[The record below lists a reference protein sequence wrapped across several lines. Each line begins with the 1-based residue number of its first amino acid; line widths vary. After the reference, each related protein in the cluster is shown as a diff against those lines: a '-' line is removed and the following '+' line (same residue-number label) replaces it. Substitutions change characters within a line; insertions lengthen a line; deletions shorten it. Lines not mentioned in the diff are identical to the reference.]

1 MLGSPLQLRCTYTD
15 RRFRDSD
22 PATLCQTPASL
33 HDLLS
38 PAMEADLHQWPL
50 LAPHSAKPQLL
61 FMTPS
66 CLQNQ
71 YQWETLTHYQV
82 SLQAR
87 GTTLAHTNY
96 SFYLLT
102 LRKHFSEDFSSVINH
117 SQFLS
122 PRWPALIVPAKRRFH
137 FSHSGLLFIRANA
150 SALANQNHELLI
162 QNKTLTVFTSLW
174 NYTGL
179 HHLRCSQHSYLP
191 SSHITTG
198 H

>member
-1 MLGSPLQLRCTYTD
+1 MIFSACVIPRLWLCHPWCTVPISQTQAGSTLYLLLSWRLFHGTSILKMLGSPLQLRCIYTD

-50 LAPHSAKPQLL
+50 LAPHNAKPQLL

-87 GTTLAHTNY
+87 GITLAHTNY

-122 PRWPALIVPAKRRFH
+122 PR
-137 FSHSGLLFIRANA
+137 
-150 SALANQNHELLI
+150 
-162 QNKTLTVFTSLW
+162 
-174 NYTGL
+174 
-179 HHLRCSQHSYLP
+179 
-191 SSHITTG
+191 
-198 H
+198 